1 MTVTYAWK
9 GKTAGGEAVTG
20 ETTVENRKE
29 LANVLRKRRVIATEV
44 KEKKAAG
51 KKRRRGSIKT
61 NDLAIF
67 TRQFATMI
75 NAGLPIV
82 QCLDTLSKQVS
93 KDRFREAIQQVT
105 RDVETGSTLAEALG
119 RHKSIFSDLYVSMVE
134 AGESGGI
141 LDVILQRLSIFL
153 EKLDALKR
161 KVKTAMVYPSVVLA
175 VAVLAT
181 VFMLVFIIPTFA
193 KMFSDFGGTLPLPT
207 RIVMT
212 LSALLR
218 SRWYVMVGL
227 VAAAVFAFKRYRTT
241 ERGRLKLDTL
251 LLRVPAVGDI
261 LRKAAV
267 ARFTRTLGTLISSG
281 VPILD
286 GLSITART
294 AGNMVVHNA
303 IMQTRVSIREG
314 QTIAE
319 PLRASGVFPPMV
331 VQMIAIGEETGA
343 LDEMLEKIADF
354 YEQEVDSAVDALT
367 SIIEPVMIVVMGG
380 MVGGMV
386 VAMYL
391 PIFRMV
397 NVIMANQ

>member
-9 GKTAGGEAVTG
+9 GKTAAGEIVSG
-20 ETTVENRKE
+20 ETAVENRKE
-29 LANVLRKRRVIATEV
+29 LGNVLRKRRVIATEV
-44 KEKKAAG
+44 KEKKTRAKG
-51 KKRRRGSIKT
+51 KKRGSIRT
-61 NDLAIF
+61 SDLAVF

-82 QCLDTLSKQVS
+82 QCLDTLAKQVT
-93 KDRFREAIQQVT
+93 KERFREAIQQVT
-105 RDVETGSTLAEALG
+105 RDVETGSTLAEGLAK
-119 RHKSIFSDLYVSMVE
+119 HKSIFSDLYISMVE

-141 LDVILQRLSIFL
+141 LDEILQRLSIFL

-161 KVKTAMVYPSVVLA
+161 KVKTAMIYPSVVLA
-175 VAVLAT
+175 VAALAT

-207 RIVMT
+207 RIVMGA
-212 LSALLR
+212 SGILR
-218 SRWYVMVGL
+218 SRWYVL
-227 VAAAVFAFKRYRTT
+227 VAAVAGGIFLFNRYRAT
-241 ERGRLKLDTL
+241 EKGRLRIDTA
-251 LLRVPAVGDI
+251 LLRVPAIGDI

-267 ARFTRTLGTLISSG
+267 ARFTRTLGTLIASG

-286 GLSITART
+286 GLGITART

-319 PLRASGVFPPMV
+319 PLRTSGVFPPMV

-343 LDEMLEKIADF
+343 LDEMLGKIADF
-354 YEQEVDSAVDALT
+354 YEAEVDAAVEGLT
-367 SIIEPVMIVVMGG
+367 SIIEPVMIVLMGG

-391 PIFRMV
+391 PIFKMV